1 MASALGV
8 NVGALPLSGYGGA
21 LTATGSALGGVGTIL
36 GTAGVL
42 AAAGYGI
49 NWLLKTKESN
59 ATLSS
64 TGDSTNG
71 TTNNVASNLPNSTT
85 TNNSTINGTD
95 QSWWNKASDVVSSGT
110 QSVGNWWN
118 NQSLL
123 NKVLLTT
130 AGVGIGTPLL
140 MKAFT
145 GQGKS
150 ENKSDNKNTN
160 ANTTT
165 NNNNPST
172 SSHNEFQ
179 FENEN
184 EVDYTPS
191 SFHNFVPSI
200 NVNTSPV
207 KPVIEINPKS
217 AIFIPYERGHKSVP
231 KTRNNRFDYDWM
243 FKNVRSPGFSNI

>member
-1 MASALGV
+1 MKAI
-8 NVGALPLSGYGGA
+8 
-21 LTATGSALGGVGTIL
+21 ALGGSSLGGLGPVL
-36 GTAGVL
+36 GTVGVL
-42 AAAGYGI
+42 AVTGFGLR
-49 NWLLKTKESN
+49 WLDQVKQSN

-71 TTNNVASNLPNSTT
+71 TINNVSSNLPNSTT

-95 QSWWNKASDVVSSGT
+95 QSWWNKASGAVSSGLN
-110 QSVGNWWN
+110 SASNWWS
-118 NQSLL
+118 NQSFLD
-123 NKVLLTT
+123 KALLTT
-130 AGVGIGTPLL
+130 AGLGIGLPAAASLL
-140 MKAFT
+140 TKAI
-145 GQGKS
+145 GYGGNKS
-150 ENKSDNKNTN
+150 NVKSDNKNTN
-160 ANTTT
+160 TNTNTTT